1 MTDPESLCGQMLDRL
16 ASSGELSSAWSE
28 AFAAVPRHRFIPDT
42 IWLTDHDGLVPL
54 HRREDPQEWMRRAYA
69 SAAVVTQ
76 VDDGRPAGPGERGCY
91 ISSSASQPEVV
102 ALMLTALDAEPGMRV
117 LEVGTGTGYN
127 AALLGHRLGTRN
139 VISVEIDP
147 DLANHAHRSL
157 TATGYPVDVITGD
170 GALGYPPGAP
180 YDRIISTAAVRH
192 VPRPWVMQTRP
203 GGTIVTPWGTPYHN
217 GALVSFTVHG
227 DGTAVGHI
235 VGSVAFMRLR
245 NQRFR
250 ATIDDE
256 RYDETTARHTHTTV
270 APYSVAS
277 DYDASLA
284 IGMRVP
290 NCTNVYVPAG
300 TGSDHARLWF
310 VDPTTESWANVVH
323 RPGAEEY
330 SVHQRGPRD
339 LWDEVETAY
348 RWWRDAGRP
357 DAARWRITITPEG
370 QQVILTTTGP

>member
-1 MTDPESLCGQMLDRL
+1 
-16 ASSGELSSAWSE
+16 
-28 AFAAVPRHRFIPDT
+28 
-42 IWLTDHDGLVPL
+42 
-54 HRREDPQEWMRRAYA
+54 
-69 SAAVVTQ
+69 
-76 VDDGRPAGPGERGCY
+76 
-91 ISSSASQPEVV
+91 
-102 ALMLTALDAEPGMRV
+102 
-117 LEVGTGTGYN
+117 
-127 AALLGHRLGTRN
+127 
-139 VISVEIDP
+139 
-147 DLANHAHRSL
+147 
-157 TATGYPVDVITGD
+157 
-170 GALGYPPGAP
+170 
-180 YDRIISTAAVRH
+180 
-192 VPRPWVMQTRP
+192 MQTRP

-310 VDPTTESWANVVH
+310 VDPTTDSWANVVH